1 VCPHAK
7 EVVVNR
13 SGVLI
18 LALALGV
25 ARAGLSAQETPSPTP
40 TEAPS
45 PEPTEAPPPEPT
57 PAPEPTSAPQPP
69 EAAPAS
75 AGSGSPTYFNPA
87 IAVIGNFLGIAGKN
101 RVEDRPSLEMRES
114 EISLQAI
121 VDPYAKADFF
131 VSVSNDGVELEEG
144 FVTFTHLPA
153 DLLVKVG
160 KFKAQFG
167 KVNTQHLHV
176 LPWPDEPLPIVNL
189 LGSEDG
195 WSDSGVSIARILPLG
210 DTFSELTAQV
220 FRGKTEGLFDAPG
233 RSDLSYLAQYRAYR
247 DFGDDHNLE
256 IGTTWGRGSNGT
268 TDSAHTTLEDI
279 HLVYRWKPLSGRP
292 YRSFVLRSELLR
304 SRREQP
310 GGKQTSRGF
319 FVGGDYQLA
328 RRWFGGARYE
338 FSDRADDASKRDRG
352 EAVTVTFWPSE
363 FSQVRGELR
372 RRRYAGGITA
382 NEALVQLQFAIGAHG
397 AHPF

>member
-1 VCPHAK
+1 MSH
-7 EVVVNR
+7 
-13 SGVLI
+13 SGRLLLVLC
-18 LALALGV
+18 LGLV
-25 ARAGLSAQETPSPTP
+25 AAAAAFAQE
-40 TEAPS
+40 
-45 PEPTEAPPPEPT
+45 PPPTPT
-57 PAPEPTSAPQPP
+57 PAPEPATPGP
-69 EAAPAS
+69 ETPAAA
-75 AGSGSPTYFNPA
+75 SGSATYFNPA

-101 RVEDRPSLEMRES
+101 RVEGRPSLEMRES
-114 EISLQAI
+114 EISLQAV

-131 VSVSNDGVELEEG
+131 ISISNDGVELEEG

-167 KVNTQHLHV
+167 KVNTLHVHV
-176 LPWPDEPLPIVNL
+176 LPWADEPLPIVNL
-189 LGSEDG
+189 LGSEEG
-195 WSDSGVSIARILPLG
+195 WSDAGVSVARIFPLG
-210 DTFSELTAQV
+210 DTFSELTLQA
-220 FRGKTEGLFDAPG
+220 FRGETEGLFEAPS
-233 RSDLSYLAQYRAYR
+233 RNDLSYLGQYRAYR
-247 DFGDDHNLE
+247 DFGDDHNVEL
-256 IGTTWGRGSNGT
+256 GATWGRGSNGT
-268 TDSAHTTLEDI
+268 TEGAKTTLENI

-292 YRSFVLRSELLR
+292 YRSFVLRSELFR

-310 GGKQTSRGF
+310 GGRQTSRGF

-338 FSDRADDASKRDRG
+338 FSDHADDDTKRDRG
-352 EAVTVTFWPSE
+352 EAVTLTFWPSE

-382 NEALVQLQFAIGAHG
+382 NEALLQIQFAIGAHG

>member
-1 VCPHAK
+1 M
-7 EVVVNR
+7 NR
-13 SGVLI
+13 SGTFLLV
-18 LALALGV
+18 LALGL
-25 ARAGLSAQETPSPTP
+25 AGAALSAQEPTP
-40 TEAPS
+40 T
-45 PEPTEAPPPEPT
+45 PTAA
-57 PAPEPTSAPQPP
+57 PAPEPTPIVPEPAPATPPEQPP

-75 AGSGSPTYFNPA
+75 AGSGSATYFNPS

-114 EISLQAI
+114 EISFQAI

-131 VSVSNDGVELEEG
+131 VSISNDGVELEEG

-176 LPWPDEPLPIVNL
+176 LPWADEPLPIVNL
-189 LGSEDG
+189 LGSEEG
-195 WSDSGVSIARILPLG
+195 WNDSGVSIARILPLPG

-220 FRGKTEGLFDAPG
+220 FRGKSEGLFDAPG
-233 RSDLSYLAQYRAYR
+233 RSDLSYLAQFRAYR
-247 DFGDDHNLE
+247 DFGDDHNVEL
-256 IGTTWGRGSNGT
+256 GSTWGRGSNGT
-268 TDSAHTTLEDI
+268 TERAKTTLENI

-292 YRSFVLRSELLR
+292 YRSFVLRSELFE

-310 GGKQTSRGF
+310 GGKQSSRGF
-319 FVGGDYQLA
+319 FVGGEYQLA
-328 RRWFGGARYE
+328 RRWFGGGRYE
-338 FSDRADDASKRDRG
+338 FSDHADDDARRDRG
-352 EAVTVTFWPSE
+352 EAVTLTFWPSE

-372 RRRYAGGITA
+372 RRRYAGGTTA
-382 NEALVQLQFAIGAHG
+382 NEAILQLQFAIGAHG

>member
-1 VCPHAK
+1 M
-7 EVVVNR
+7 NR
-13 SGVLI
+13 SGTFLLV
-18 LALALGV
+18 LALGL
-25 ARAGLSAQETPSPTP
+25 AGAALSAQEPTP
-40 TEAPS
+40 T
-45 PEPTEAPPPEPT
+45 PTAA
-57 PAPEPTSAPQPP
+57 PAPEPTPIVPEPAPATPPEQPP

-75 AGSGSPTYFNPA
+75 AGSGSATYFNPS

-114 EISLQAI
+114 EISFQAI

-131 VSVSNDGVELEEG
+131 VSISNDGVELEEG

-153 DLLVKVG
+153 DLLVKAG

-176 LPWPDEPLPIVNL
+176 LPWADEPLPIVNL
-189 LGSEDG
+189 LGSEEG
-195 WSDSGVSIARILPLG
+195 WNDSGVSIARILPLPG

-220 FRGKTEGLFDAPG
+220 FRGKSEGLFDAPG
-233 RSDLSYLAQYRAYR
+233 RSDLSYLAQFRAYR
-247 DFGDDHNLE
+247 DFGDDHNVEL
-256 IGTTWGRGSNGT
+256 GSTWGRGSNGT
-268 TDSAHTTLEDI
+268 TERAKTTLENI

-292 YRSFVLRSELLR
+292 YRSFVLRSELFE

-310 GGKQTSRGF
+310 GGKQSSRGF
-319 FVGGDYQLA
+319 FVGGEYQLA
-328 RRWFGGARYE
+328 RRWFGGGRYE
-338 FSDRADDASKRDRG
+338 FSDHADDDARRDRG
-352 EAVTVTFWPSE
+352 EAVTLTFWPSE

-372 RRRYAGGITA
+372 RRRYAGGTTA
-382 NEALVQLQFAIGAHG
+382 NEAILQLQFAIGAHG